1 MKHRAR
7 TFLQKAIQRPQR
19 DQRSRNGR
27 EHDNAEAKRIRSA
40 ANRSIDQV
48 VHHQCGVNTAT
59 GDDHFKSG
67 KGGNHPETAPKT
79 RTIQGTACSL
89 EPESTRLAS
98 LRETR
103 CEGSS
108 DPAVEAPFAIK
119 DTRSNAA
126 QQGALCRLPLRIGA
140 SLPPE
145 RRSLFRGDPRLHKR
159 LQEGVD
165 IGSRARLVHIVRFN
179 HARNDLVA

>member
-1 MKHRAR
+1 MQ
-7 TFLQKAIQRPQR
+7 L
-19 DQRSRNGR
+19 G
-27 EHDNAEAKRIRSA
+27 
-40 ANRSIDQV
+40 
-48 VHHQCGVNTAT
+48 T
-59 GDDHFKSG
+59 GIHG
-67 KGGNHPETAPKT
+67 
-79 RTIQGTACSL
+79 
-89 EPESTRLAS
+89 LAS

-103 CEGSS
+103 CEGSP
-108 DPAVEAPFAIK
+108 DPAVEASFAIK

-145 RRSLFRGDPRLHKR
+145 RRSLLRGDARLHKR